1 MAALPPDAAVAAAAS
16 SEPEEGELVT
26 NRRVILKR
34 YVTGCPT
41 EEDMEVVVGTL
52 RLAVPPGSAAI
63 VVKNLYLSCDPYM
76 RTRMSRHD
84 QPSFVPDFVPG
95 EVLDNWAVSKVM
107 VSGHPDFKSGDLL
120 CLLTGWEEYSLI
132 TNPKFYHKINHPE
145 FPLSYYTGVLGVPG
159 ISAHTGLFEVAKVKK
174 GEYVFVSAASG
185 AVGQIVGQLAKLTG
199 CYVVGSAGSDHK
211 VNLLK
216 TKFGFD
222 DAFNYKKELDLNA
235 ALKRCFPEGID
246 VYFENVGGAMLE
258 AALRNMRTYGRIA
271 VCGQVSQYNLQRP
284 DGAPDLF
291 QLVGKR
297 LRMEG
302 FLVGDYGGEYHQR
315 FEEEMAGYLKEGK
328 VVYVEDVAEGIEAAP
343 AALVGLFSG
352 RNVGKQVVAVAR
364 V

>member
-1 MAALPPDAAVAAAAS
+1 
-16 SEPEEGELVT
+16 
-26 NRRVILKR
+26 
-34 YVTGCPT
+34 
-41 EEDMEVVVGTL
+41 
-52 RLAVPPGSAAI
+52 
-63 VVKNLYLSCDPYM
+63 
-76 RTRMSRHD
+76 
-84 QPSFVPDFVPG
+84 
-95 EVLDNWAVSKVM
+95 
-107 VSGHPDFKSGDLL
+107 
-120 CLLTGWEEYSLI
+120 
-132 TNPKFYHKINHPE
+132 
-145 FPLSYYTGVLGVPG
+145 
-159 ISAHTGLFEVAKVKK
+159 
-174 GEYVFVSAASG
+174 
-185 AVGQIVGQLAKLTG
+185 
-199 CYVVGSAGSDHK
+199 
-211 VNLLK
+211 LK

-235 ALKRCFPEGID
+235 ALKRFRKPSNLTTCTYVLLQFHFVCSHSASYERLFSCPSIRCFPEGID

-258 AALRNMRTYGRIA
+258 AVLRNMRTYGRIA

-364 V
+364 E